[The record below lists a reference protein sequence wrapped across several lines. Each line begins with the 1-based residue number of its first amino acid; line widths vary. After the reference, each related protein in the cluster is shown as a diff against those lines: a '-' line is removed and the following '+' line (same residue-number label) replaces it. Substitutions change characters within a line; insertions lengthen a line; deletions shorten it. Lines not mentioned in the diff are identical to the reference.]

1 MVWLICDHYYFIVEI
16 ILSGIVSTAGHM
28 NRNSAVFCSCLMVQ
42 TLHSCKGRN
51 VGSIRFKYYLAVLL
65 VASRYLFLMPQCP
78 QGILSRKVLATC
90 LPVPGETGMG
100 CWLST
105 HCYIPVSTTTRETK
119 QSSSELPFELFVTLK
134 LTKYSE
140 TQSLFYREQ
149 HLSARQG
156 ARTETCRTACELLHV
171 RGRNLCSFNT

>member
-1 MVWLICDHYYFIVEI
+1 MWPLLFYSWNYSIWNCLYCWTYEQK
-16 ILSGIVSTAGHM
+16 LSSVLQLPHGS
-28 NRNSAVFCSCLMVQ
+28 NSALLQ
-42 TLHSCKGRN
+42 RGRN
-51 VGSIRFKYYLAVLL
+51 VGSIRFKYYLAVVL

-156 ARTETCRTACELLHV
+156 ARTETCRTVCELLHV